1 MIYRYW
7 DIDTYIVIYILLM
20 IYRYW
25 NTDTY
30 IVIYIYIY
38 NEI

>member
-30 IVIYIYIY
+30 IVIYIY